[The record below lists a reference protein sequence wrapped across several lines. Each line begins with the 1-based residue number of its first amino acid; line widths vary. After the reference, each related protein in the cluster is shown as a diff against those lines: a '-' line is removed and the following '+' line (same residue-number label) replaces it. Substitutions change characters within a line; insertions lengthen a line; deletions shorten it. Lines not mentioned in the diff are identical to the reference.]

1 MNKRLHQEFSN
12 RKKNSELVTQE
23 LISSTFSIERE
34 TALEAGALAY
44 MARALIQATLP
55 HSKNESNEFTRKNG
69 FYTLTMIA
77 PSDVGLPYG
86 TIPRLLLAWITSE
99 AVKTQNRELVLG
111 NSLSEFMRDLDMNP
125 TGGRWGSITRLKE
138 QAGRLFSTVIR
149 CNYLGANLDG
159 HGLTRESNINFLI
172 AEHSD
177 LWWHA
182 KTPNQASLFESTLTL
197 SQSFFDEIVSK
208 PVPIDLR
215 TLKALRR
222 SPLAI
227 DIYTWLTYR
236 NSYLRKPSNITWEQL
251 KAQFGANYFNDA
263 QGLRDFRKNFIKQM
277 KKVLIEYS
285 DAKVFQTDSGILL
298 KPSKS
303 HIPKAQ

>member
-1 MNKRLHQEFSN
+1 MDKPLHPEASNKKENSGLVSHEPMISAFSLE
-12 RKKNSELVTQE
+12 S
-23 LISSTFSIERE
+23 E
-34 TALEAGALAY
+34 TALEAGAIAY

-55 HSKNESNEFTRKNG
+55 HSENDSNEFTRKNG
-69 FYTLTMIA
+69 LYTLTMIA

-86 TIPRLLLAWITSE
+86 TIPRLLLAWITTE
-99 AVKTQNRELVLG
+99 AVKTQSRELVLG
-111 NSLSEFMRDLDMNP
+111 NSLSEFMRELDMNP

-149 CNYLGANLDG
+149 CNYLGTNLDG
-159 HGLTRESNINFLI
+159 RGLTRESNINLLI

-182 KTPNQASLFESTLTL
+182 KNPDQDSLFESTLTL
-197 SQSFFDEIVSK
+197 SQPFFDEIVSK

-215 TLKALRR
+215 TLKVLRR
-222 SPLAI
+222 SPLAV

-285 DAKVFQTDSGILL
+285 EAKVFQTDSGILL
-298 KPSKS
+298 KPSKP
-303 HIPKAQ
+303 HIPKV